1 VRQAIESES
10 AVAVRAVLGN
20 LCRAVCAML
29 RNMPRTLLTGG
40 TVLDVRTGATSLADV
55 VIGSGRIVDVG
66 GGLDG
71 DDSVDCGGHLIV
83 PGFIDCH
90 THVALSHHFAS
101 PDPTQAPRSMRVLS
115 AVPVLATL
123 LRLGVTTV
131 RDAWGADAGLKQA
144 VELGWINGPEL
155 LISLRQV
162 STTGGI
168 GDHWSHMVGPF
179 DSFGDPGMPDPVFDG
194 ADGARAVVRRMTRAG
209 ADWIKA
215 TATGSILQGG
225 RAHHSQITPEEMA
238 ALVTEAQRQG
248 RAGVMVHAHSARAA
262 EEAARCGARSIEH
275 GVFLDEAAAAAMSAA
290 GTWLV
295 PTLSCSQADHGPLP
309 ETVAAAHR
317 ASVKLALDA
326 GVPIAMGTDNPVRPH
341 AEVLNELRYLSQA
354 GLGDAA
360 ALRAATFD
368 AARLLGLADDRGEIA
383 PQKRADL
390 VLLAGTDLDVSDLAS
405 RIRRVWHNGTAV
417 AAQAAD
423 TVDR

>member
-1 VRQAIESES
+1 
-10 AVAVRAVLGN
+10 
-20 LCRAVCAML
+20 
-29 RNMPRTLLTGG
+29 MPRTLLSGG
-40 TVLDVRTGATSLADV
+40 AVLDVRTGGISTADV
-55 VIGSGRIVDVG
+55 VIDGDRIVDVG
-66 GGLDG
+66 ADLDG

-83 PGFIDCH
+83 PGLIDCH
-90 THVALSHHFAS
+90 THVALSYDFAS
-101 PDPTQAPRSMRVLS
+101 PNPLEAPRSTRVLS

-144 VELGWINGPEL
+144 VQVGWIDGPDL

-162 STTGGI
+162 CTTGGI
-168 GDHWSHMVGPF
+168 GDHWSPAMGPV
-179 DSFGDPGMPDPVFDG
+179 DSFGDPGMPEPVFDG
-194 ADGARAVVRRMTRAG
+194 IDGARAVVRRMTRAG
-209 ADWIKA
+209 ADWIKV
-215 TATGSILQGG
+215 TSTGSMLQGA

-238 ALVTEAQRQG
+238 ALVAEAQRQG

-262 EEAARCGARSIEH
+262 EEAARRGARSIEH
-275 GVFLDEAAAAAMSAA
+275 GTFLDEAAVAAMSAA

-295 PTLSCSQADHGPLP
+295 PTLSCSQPDPDRLQEA
-309 ETVAAAHR
+309 VAVAHR
-317 ASVKLALDA
+317 ASVQLALDA
-326 GVPIAMGTDNPVRPH
+326 GVSIAMGTDNPARPH

-354 GLGDAA
+354 GLGDAG
-360 ALRAATFD
+360 ALRSATFE

-405 RIRRVWHNGTAV
+405 RVRRVWHNGTAV
-417 AAQAAD
+417 APAAD